1 MVSHAVIHKGKGGS
15 GGGRGERLEWKKN
28 GTEEK
33 VKWNTLVLIYRLSRD
48 NDPYNKIII
57 PHILKVNSIPSS

>member
-15 GGGRGERLEWKKN
+15 GVGGRLEWKKN